1 MNKNKVILIAFLFML
16 PVLFFTACTT
26 EKDVKKSIL
35 DKTTIDRIKLLE
47 KENNITIN
55 YCDIPIEDDIVGEY
69 ALATDKKEIEE
80 AIEAADIIL
89 ERLPKDWAIT
99 ISNPEVIVDENEKIE
114 QINLVFCNYVK
125 TDDGDNIKGSFYYR
139 KNNTICYLIDI
150 HNYEPQ
156 ISISETLVYKMVQ
169 KKNMDEEKEIL
180 IMGDDGNKEL
190 REKNSIVRRFT
201 SYNPEGFKYYNN
213 IQEISDEDKKYL
225 YTNDDNINNIYFVN
239 EEALYSEYNDLIQ
252 TISPLLYIDN
262 KEDLPK
268 AYQSENIKNKSISAL
283 LSINAIFP
291 DGVEHLKAW
300 YVVLGG

>member
-1 MNKNKVILIAFLFML
+1 MNKNILITLLFML
-16 PVLFFTACTT
+16 TILFTACTT
-26 EKDVKKSIL
+26 DNGIKESIL
-35 DKTTIDRIKLLE
+35 DKTTIDKIKELE
-47 KENNITIN
+47 KENNILIN

-80 AIEAADIIL
+80 AVEAADIIL

-99 ISNPEVIVDENEKIE
+99 ISNPEVIADENEKIE
-114 QINLVFCNYVK
+114 QIQLVFCDYVK

-150 HNYEPQ
+150 HNYEPK
-156 ISISETLVYKMVQ
+156 ISISETLVYRMVQ
-169 KKNMDEEKEIL
+169 KKNMDEEIEIL
-180 IMGDDGNKEL
+180 IMGDDGNKAL

-201 SYNPEGFKYYNN
+201 SYNPEGFEYYNN
-213 IQEISDEDKKYL
+213 IEEIKDEDKKYL

-252 TISPLLYIDN
+252 TISPLLYTDN
-262 KEDLPK
+262 LDDLPK
-268 AYQSENIKNKSISAL
+268 VYQSENIKNKSISAL

-291 DGVEHLKAW
+291 NGVEHLKEW
-300 YVVLGG
+300 YDVLGS